1 MQNVIRAD
9 DIKPDFEGLKNKWEE
24 MLQKYYIDANMLDP
38 KYTLEIPC
46 PHCGSE
52 HTDNKFFLNGFEQLD
67 KIFEKYEKQRIR
79 MILSVNFC
87 NETICSFKGSFSL
100 ADRWES
106 QNFPGSF
113 GFSLRSLLIV
123 KIVHK

>member
-52 HTDNKFFLNGFEQLD
+52 HTDNKFFLNGFSNYQKDLLNFISELYLSTN
-67 KIFEKYEKQRIR
+67 IFKSEIT
-79 MILSVNFC
+79 LN
-87 NETICSFKGSFSL
+87 
-100 ADRWES
+100 
-106 QNFPGSF
+106 
-113 GFSLRSLLIV
+113 
-123 KIVHK
+123 

>member
-1 MQNVIRAD
+1 MVSLIMSWLIYIEQIHRMNNLILIDVSRIVNAMQNVIRAD

-52 HTDNKFFLNGFEQLD
+52 HTDNEFFLNGFFHFFL
-67 KIFEKYEKQRIR
+67 
-79 MILSVNFC
+79 
-87 NETICSFKGSFSL
+87 
-100 ADRWES
+100 
-106 QNFPGSF
+106 
-113 GFSLRSLLIV
+113 
-123 KIVHK
+123 